1 MEVELI
7 KAHDSFDGSARR
19 KIERLRVAAYCR
31 VSTDDEDQIKSYNSM
46 VTHYTE
52 LIKNNKEW
60 IFSGIYADKAIT
72 GTKVDKR
79 EEFQRL
85 IQDCMDGKI
94 DMIIAKSLPRFAR
107 NTLDTLKYV
116 RMLKER
122 NIAVYFEV
130 EKINTL
136 KDGEF
141 LMTILSSVA
150 QQEVENTS
158 AYVKKGLKM
167 KMKRGELVGF
177 QGCLG
182 YDYDVETKSI
192 SINEEGAV
200 VVRYIFDRYV
210 AGAGSTM
217 IARELNEQGHL
228 TIRGNPWTSSSV
240 MGIINNEKYKGD
252 ILLGKTFTVDPIS
265 KRRLENL
272 GEEDR
277 YYIHD
282 HHEPIITEEQFERA
296 QEMRRRRNGNRKCGV
311 TPGKRE
317 KFSRQFAFSCMVECG
332 FCGSNL
338 SRRRWHSSSKYKK
351 TIWQCVKSTKEG
363 KRFCPDSK
371 GIPEQVIEEAFIE
384 SYRMLCNDNKDVLE
398 EFLKRTEKALGEN
411 SIEDQLHKLK
421 KSIDKVSLKRKKL
434 LDNYLKGIIEQDIYE
449 ETDVELKTELTNT
462 RAKLE
467 YLQQQSDEKSS
478 LQRRLSDFKKAL
490 SHNSV
495 PHLVSL
501 RSLKILTYAFLSF
514 LKKGQP
520 NCSGCPCPYFG
531 CFFGD
536 GSLFFFLILFFIY
549 IRSVRELQLFAY
561 IVILFATSMLF
572 INGNPCHSKNRCK
585 YDCSKSFY
593 IHSCLFFFL
602 HFGFLLCYRG
612 SFRCGFRDHYG

>member
-7 KAHDSFDGSARR
+7 KANDPFDSSSKRR
-19 KIERLRVAAYCR
+19 IERLRVAAYCR

-46 VTHYTE
+46 VQHYTD

-60 IFSGIYADKAIT
+60 VFAGVYADRAIT

-79 EEFQRL
+79 DEFQKL
-85 IQDCMDGKI
+85 IQDCLEDKI
-94 DMIIAKSLPRFAR
+94 DMIIAKSIPRFAR

-122 NIAVYFEV
+122 NVAVYFEV

-182 YDYDVETKSI
+182 YDYDTVTKSL
-192 SINEEGAV
+192 SINEEGAE
-200 VVRYIFDRYV
+200 VVRYIFERYV

-217 IARELNEQGHL
+217 IARELNEKEIP
-228 TIRGNPWTSSSV
+228 TIKGNPWTSSSV

-277 YYIHD
+277 YYIHN
-282 HHEPIITEEQFERA
+282 HHEPIVSEELFERA
-296 QEMRRRRNGNRKCGV
+296 QEIRNRRNGNRKKGV

-317 KFSRQFAFSCMVECG
+317 KFSRQYAFSCMLECG
-332 FCGSNL
+332 FCGGNL

-351 TIWQCVKSTKEG
+351 TIWQCVKSTKNG

-371 GIPEQVIEEAFIE
+371 GIPEQVIEDAFVQ
-384 SYRMLCNDNKDVLE
+384 SYRMLCSDNKDVLD
-398 EFLKRTEKALGEN
+398 EFLNRVEKTLGEN
-411 SIEDQLHKLK
+411 SIDDQIVKLQK
-421 KSIDKVSLKRKKL
+421 NIGKVQLKRKKL
-434 LDNYLKGIIEQDIYE
+434 LDNYLGGIVSQDIYE
-449 ETDVELKTELTNT
+449 ETDLDLKRDVTNLN
-462 RAKLE
+462 AKLE
-467 YLQQQSDEKSS
+467 YLQQQLDEEGS
-478 LQRRLSDFKKAL
+478 LKRRLADFKKAL
-490 SHNSV
+490 SENHVLEEFDRGIFESV
-495 PHLVSL
+495 IERVIVGGFDEDGNKDPY
-501 RSLKILTYAFLSF
+501 KIT
-514 LKKGQP
+514 
-520 NCSGCPCPYFG
+520 
-531 CFFGD
+531 
-536 GSLFFFLILFFIY
+536 FIY
-549 IRSVRELQLFAY
+549 KTGFKNEI
-561 IVILFATSMLF
+561 
-572 INGNPCHSKNRCK
+572 GNAKERFDKSKNIGDK
-585 YDCSKSFY
+585 TKELCSHIVDEMKGACSY
-593 IHSCLFFFL
+593 VSDIT
-602 HFGFLLCYRG
+602 
-612 SFRCGFRDHYG
+612 CGKCM